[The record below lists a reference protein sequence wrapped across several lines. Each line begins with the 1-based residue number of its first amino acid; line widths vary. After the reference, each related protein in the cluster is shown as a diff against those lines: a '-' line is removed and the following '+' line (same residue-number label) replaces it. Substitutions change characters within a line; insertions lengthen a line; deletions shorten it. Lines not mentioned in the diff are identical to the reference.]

1 MALSPSF
8 KKNMLDEGKHTS
20 QNCSQGQASPS
31 FETKTGVDLL
41 GWDDDSSPFW
51 LNLNGAELNRLVCE
65 EFPF

>member
-1 MALSPSF
+1 MKGSIPARIAARDRLALHL
-8 KKNMLDEGKHTS
+8 KR
-20 QNCSQGQASPS
+20 
-31 FETKTGVDLL
+31 KTGVDLL